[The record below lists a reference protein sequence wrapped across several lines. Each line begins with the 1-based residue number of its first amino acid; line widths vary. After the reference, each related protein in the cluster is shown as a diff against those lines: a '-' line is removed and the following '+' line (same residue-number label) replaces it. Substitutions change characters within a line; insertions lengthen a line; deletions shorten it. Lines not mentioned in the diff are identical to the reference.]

1 MAGREAGWPQSFL
14 GEYYEEKQFPRIPTW
29 EGVRTERYKYI
40 HYVNFPE
47 FDELYDLEKDPYEMN
62 NLISDRS
69 AQPVLKQMQAE
80 LEKLRRQAKL

>member
-1 MAGREAGWPQSFL
+1 
-14 GEYYEEKQFPRIPTW
+14 
-29 EGVRTERYKYI
+29 
-40 HYVNFPE
+40 
-47 FDELYDLEKDPYEMN
+47 MN